1 MAERPNG
8 EPAELPKVTG
18 TAGKSSRQA
27 LAQQIVGRLLEMVR
41 QRHLGPGDQLPPER
55 ELAAT
60 MQVSRSSLREA
71 LRALAV
77 MGVLEMR
84 HGAGTY
90 VSSLEPEVLVRQ
102 LGFALS
108 LSESAFDQLFAARLA
123 VEPAICAMA
132 AQNMDDDTAHKLD
145 ECIRAA
151 ADNINDPIAFVQ
163 HDFELHNLI
172 CDVAGNALLSQF
184 MSSISTLV
192 MASRRETGYIPG
204 QTERTHFDHQLIV
217 TALRA
222 RDPEA
227 ASSAMRAH
235 LKRIQREVH
244 EQDGA

>member
-1 MAERPNG
+1 MT
-8 EPAELPKVTG
+8 EPTDAPDG
-18 TAGKSSRQA
+18 RAAPDRQA
-27 LAQQIVGRLLEMVR
+27 LAQQIVGQLMEMVR
-41 QRHLGPGDQLPPER
+41 HRHYGPGSKLPPER

-60 MQVSRSSLREA
+60 MQVSRSSVREA

-90 VSSLEPEVLVRQ
+90 VSSLEPDVLVRQ

-108 LSESAFDQLFAARLA
+108 LSEASFDQLFEARLV

-132 AQNMDDDTAHKLD
+132 ARNVDDNLVRELD
-145 ECIRAA
+145 ECMRGAA
-151 ADNINDPIAFVQ
+151 ESVADPIAFVR

-172 CDVAGNALLSQF
+172 SDAAGNALLTQF
-184 MSSISTLV
+184 MDAIRSLGL
-192 MASRRETGYIPG
+192 ASRRETGPIPG
-204 QTERTHFDHQLIV
+204 QTERTLFDHQLIV
-217 TALRA
+217 TALSA

-235 LKRIQREVH
+235 LSRIQREVH
-244 EQDGA
+244 QQNGE